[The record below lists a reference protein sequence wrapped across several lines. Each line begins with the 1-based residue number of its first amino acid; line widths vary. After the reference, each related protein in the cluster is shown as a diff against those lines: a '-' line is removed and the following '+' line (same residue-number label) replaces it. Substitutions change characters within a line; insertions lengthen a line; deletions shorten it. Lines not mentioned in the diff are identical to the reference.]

1 MPLVLNEE
9 QKLLKDTAREFIQAN
24 APVEAFR
31 HLRDSKDP
39 QGYSSELWQQMSE
52 LGWASITLPE
62 AYDGLAFGFTGLGV
76 VLEEAGKTLARSPL
90 FASVVLGA
98 TGILLGGNEA
108 RKQSLLPQIAAGK
121 LTLALAVDENPHHD
135 PQDIR
140 TEARPDGNDFVING
154 EKSLVVDGMT
164 AGKLIVVARTGGSNP
179 GTDGISLFLVDAD
192 SAGLE
197 REPLSMVDAH
207 PAARIRFSNVRI
219 AADAVLG
226 EVGQGYPL
234 LEQIL
239 DRGRIAIA
247 AEMLGGIQA
256 MFDRTN
262 AYLKEREQF
271 GVKIG
276 SFQALKHRA
285 AQLYIDIE
293 LCKSIVL
300 EALQA
305 IDEAPD
311 NVPALASLVKSK
323 VGDTCLRMMDEATQM
338 HGGIGVTDEL
348 DVGLFL
354 KRSRVLNALFGTPAF
369 HRDRYASLHG
379 Y

>member
-9 QKLLKDTAREFIQAN
+9 QKLLKDTACEFLQAN

-31 HLRDSKDP
+31 KLRDECNQ

-62 AYDGLAFGFTGLGV
+62 AYDGLDFGFTGLGV

-98 TGILLGGNEA
+98 SGILLGGSDA
-108 RKQSLLPQIAAGK
+108 QKQALLPQSAAGQ
-121 LTLALAVDENPHHD
+121 LTLALAVDERSHHNPL
-135 PQDIR
+135 DIR
-140 TEARPDGNDFVING
+140 TEARAEGSGYVLNG
-154 EKSLVVDGMT
+154 EKTLVVDGMS
-164 AGKLIVVARTGGSNP
+164 ASKLIVAARTGGTNP
-179 GTDGISLFLVDAD
+179 GADGITLLLLDAD
-192 SAGLE
+192 TVGIE
-197 REPLSMVDAH
+197 RQALSLVDAH
-207 PAARIRFSNVRI
+207 PAARIHFNNV
-219 AADAVLG
+219 AVTQDCVLG
-226 EVGQGYPL
+226 TAGNGYAV

-247 AEMLGGIQA
+247 AEMLGNMQA

-285 AQLYIDIE
+285 AQMYIDIE

-311 NVPALASLVKSK
+311 QVPALASLVKSK
-323 VGDTCLRMMDEATQM
+323 VGEACLRVMDEATQM

-354 KRSRVLNALFGTPAF
+354 KHSRVLNQLFGTPAF

>member
-39 QGYSSELWQQMSE
+39 QGYSSELWQQMGE

-62 AYDGLAFGFTGLGV
+62 AYDGLDFGFTGLGV
-76 VLEEAGKTLARSPL
+76 VLEEAGRTLARSPL
-90 FASVVLGA
+90 FSSVVLGA
-98 TGILLGGNEA
+98 SAILLGGNEA
-108 RKQSLLPQIAAGK
+108 QKQTLLPQIAAGQ
-121 LTLALAVDENPHHD
+121 LTLALAVDEGTHHNPT
-135 PQDIR
+135 DIA
-140 TEARPDGNDFVING
+140 TEARASGNGYVING
-154 EKSLVVDGMT
+154 SKSLVIDGMS
-164 AGKLIVVARTGGSNP
+164 AQHLIVVTRTQGSNP
-179 GTDGISLFLVDAD
+179 GKDGISLFLVDAH
-192 SAGLE
+192 ATGVE
-197 REPLSMVDAH
+197 RQPLSMVDAH
-207 PAARIRFSNVRI
+207 AAARIQLTNVSVP
-219 AADAVLG
+219 ADALIGKAG
-226 EVGQGYPL
+226 EGFAILDQV
-234 LEQIL
+234 L

-247 AEMLGGIQA
+247 AEMLGNSQA
-256 MFDRTN
+256 MFERTMD
-262 AYLKEREQF
+262 YLKEREQF

-285 AQLYIDIE
+285 AQMYIDIE

-305 IDEAPD
+305 IDDAPGK
-311 NVPALASLVKSK
+311 VPALASLVKSK
-323 VGDTCLRMMDEATQM
+323 VGETCLKVMDEATQM

-354 KRSRVLNALFGTPAF
+354 KRSRVLNQLLGTPAF